1 METRTFDPADETQ
14 LRRFY
19 EITWRAEKEDG
30 RPWNPMWSFDEMAS
44 LFRETTSDQ
53 RVVGVAAHDGDDG
66 GPGDRMVGV
75 GWLNLSL
82 LDNTDT
88 AWCFVAVEPELRG
101 RGIGAVVLDELVE
114 LAGMEGRSQL
124 LSNAGVP
131 FEERDAS
138 PVIGWAERHGFSVAN
153 VEIQRNLELPVDPAL
168 LETIAAEAA
177 QRHADYEIRTFV
189 GRLPDELLESW
200 CALDNT
206 FVLEAPMGDV
216 ELEAGATTPEQLR
229 ERFAISEKIGRT
241 VYSTVALRDGVV
253 VAFSD
258 LGVTREADEAHQ
270 WGTLV
275 HPDHRGHR
283 LGAAVK
289 VANLRALAERQP
301 AVPRVVTTNAETNAW
316 MVAINDRLGFRPVA
330 MVPSFRRLL

>member
-1 METRTFDPADETQ
+1 METRPLDPTDTAQ
-14 LRRFY
+14 LERFH

-30 RPWNPMWSFDEMAS
+30 RPWNPMWTYEEMAS
-44 LFRETTSDQ
+44 FFRESTSD
-53 RVVGVAAHDGDDG
+53 RRCVGVAAYDDE
-66 GPGDRMVGV
+66 RMVGA

-88 AWCFVAVEPELRG
+88 AWCFIAVEPDLRG
-101 RGIGAVVLDELVE
+101 RGIGAVVLDGLVE
-114 LAGMEGRSQL
+114 LARQDGRTQL

-131 FEERDAS
+131 FEERDSS
-138 PVIGWAERHGFSVAN
+138 PVIAWAERHGFSVAN
-153 VEIQRNLELPVDPAL
+153 VEIQRNLELPVDRAL
-168 LETIAAEAA
+168 LEEIAAEAA
-177 QRHADYEIRTFV
+177 AHHADYDIRTYV

-216 ELEAGATTPEQLR
+216 DLEAGATTPDQLR
-229 ERFAISEKIGRT
+229 ERYEISEKIGRT
-241 VYSTVALRDGVV
+241 IYSSVAVRDGKV

-258 LGVTREADEAHQ
+258 IGVPRDSEEAHQ

-275 HPDHRGHR
+275 HPEHRGHR
-283 LGAAVK
+283 LGVAVK
-289 VANLRALAERQP
+289 VANLRALVQQP
-301 AVPRVVTTNAETNAW
+301 GVQRVVTTNAETNAW

-330 MVPSFRRLL
+330 MVPSFKRLL

>member
-1 METRTFDPADETQ
+1 MDIRTLDPADDAQ
-14 LRRFY
+14 LRRFH

-30 RPWNPMWSFDEMAS
+30 RPWNPMWTFEEMAS
-44 LFRETTSDQ
+44 LFREPTSDR
-53 RVVGVAAHDGDDG
+53 RVAGVAAYDD
-66 GPGDRMVGV
+66 DRMVGA
-75 GWLNLSL
+75 GWLNLSQ
-82 LDNTDT
+82 LDNLDT

-101 RGIGAVVLDELVE
+101 RGTGAVVLEGLVE
-114 LAGMEGRSQL
+114 VARLDGRTQL

-131 FEERDAS
+131 FEERDCS
-138 PVIGWAERHGFSVAN
+138 PVIAWAERNGFSVAN
-153 VEIQRNLELPVDPAL
+153 VEIQRNLELPVDASL
-168 LETIAAEAA
+168 LESIAAEVAEN
-177 QRHADYEIRTFV
+177 QGDYEIRTYV

-216 ELEAGATTPEQLR
+216 ELEVGATTPEQLH
-229 ERFAISEKIGRT
+229 ERFAIGEKVGRT
-241 VYSTVALRDGVV
+241 TYSSVAVRDGQV

-258 LGVTREADEAHQ
+258 IGVPREADEAHQ

-283 LGAAVK
+283 LGVAVK
-289 VANLRALAERQP
+289 VANLRALSEHQP
-301 AVPRVVTTNAETNAW
+301 DVPRVVTTNAETNAW

-330 MVPSFRRLL
+330 MVPSFKRLL

>member
-1 METRTFDPADETQ
+1 METRTLDPSDDAQ
-14 LRRFY
+14 LRRFH
-19 EITWRAEKEDG
+19 EIGWRAEKEDG
-30 RPWNPMWSFDEMAS
+30 RPWNPMWTFEEMAS
-44 LFRETTSDQ
+44 FFREQTSD
-53 RVVGVAAHDGDDG
+53 RRTVGVAAYDGDD
-66 GPGDRMVGV
+66 DMVGA

-82 LDNTDT
+82 LDNLDT
-88 AWCFVAVEPELRG
+88 AWSFVAVEPELRG
-101 RGIGAVVLDELVE
+101 RGIGAVVLDGLVD
-114 LAGMEGRSQL
+114 LARRDGRTQL

-131 FEERDAS
+131 FEERDSS
-138 PVIGWAERHGFSVAN
+138 PVIGWAERQGFSVAK
-153 VEIQRNLELPVDPAL
+153 VEVQRNLDLPVDPEL
-168 LETIAAEAA
+168 LDDIATEAA
-177 QRHADYEIRTFV
+177 AKHGDYEVRSYV

-216 ELEAGATTPEQLR
+216 ELEAGATTPEHLR
-229 ERFAISEKIGRT
+229 ERFAISEKVGRT
-241 VYSTVALRDGVV
+241 VYSSVALHDGVV

-258 LGVTREADEAHQ
+258 IGVAREADEAHQ

-289 VANLRALAERQP
+289 VANLRALAEQQP
-301 AVPRVVTTNAETNAW
+301 EVPHVVTCNAETNAW

-330 MVPSFRRLL
+330 LVPSLRRLL

>member
-1 METRTFDPADETQ
+1 METRTLDPADDDQ
-14 LRRFY
+14 MRRFHQ
-19 EITWRAEKEDG
+19 IGWRAEKEDG
-30 RPWNPMWSFDEMAS
+30 RPWNPMWTYEEMAS
-44 LFRETTSDQ
+44 FFREPTSD
-53 RVVGVAAHDGDDG
+53 RRTVGVAAYDGDQ
-66 GPGDRMVGV
+66 MVGA

-88 AWCFVAVEPELRG
+88 AWSFVAVEPELRG
-101 RGIGAVVLDELVE
+101 RGIGAVVLEGLVD
-114 LAGMEGRSQL
+114 LARQDGRTQL

-131 FEERDAS
+131 FEERDSS
-138 PVIGWAERHGFSVAN
+138 PVIGWAERHGYSVAN

-168 LETIAAEAA
+168 LEEIAAEAA
-177 QRHADYEIRTFV
+177 ERHGDYEVRTYV

-216 ELEAGATTPEQLR
+216 ELEAGATTPEHLH
-229 ERFAISEKIGRT
+229 ERFAISEKVGRT
-241 VYSTVALRDGVV
+241 VYSSVAVRDGQV

-258 LGVTREADEAHQ
+258 IGVSREADEAHQ

-289 VANLRALAERQP
+289 VANLRALTENQP
-301 AVPRVVTTNAETNAW
+301 DVPRVVTCNAETNAW

-330 MVPSFRRLL
+330 MVPSFKRLL

>member
-1 METRTFDPADETQ
+1 METRPLDPADTTALE
-14 LRRFY
+14 RFY

-30 RPWNPMWSFDEMAS
+30 RPWNPMWTYEEMAS
-44 LFRETTSDQ
+44 FFREPTSD
-53 RVVGVAAHDGDDG
+53 RRCVGVAAYDDV
-66 GPGDRMVGV
+66 RMVGA

-88 AWCFVAVEPELRG
+88 AWCFITVEPELRG
-101 RGIGAVVLDELVE
+101 HGIGAVVLDGLVE
-114 LAGMEGRSQL
+114 VARHEGRTQL

-131 FEERDAS
+131 FEERDSS
-138 PVIGWAERHGFSVAN
+138 PVIAWAERHGFSVAN
-153 VEIQRNLELPVDPAL
+153 VEIQRNLELPVDRAL
-168 LETIAAEAA
+168 LDEIAAEAA
-177 QRHADYEIRTFV
+177 AHHGDYDIRTYV

-200 CALDNT
+200 CALDNM

-216 ELEAGATTPEQLR
+216 DLEAGATTPDQLR
-229 ERFAISEKIGRT
+229 ERYEISEKIGRT
-241 VYSTVALRDGVV
+241 IYSSVAVRDGNV

-258 LGVTREADEAHQ
+258 IGVPRDSEEAHQ

-289 VANLRALAERQP
+289 VANLEALARNQP
-301 AVPRVVTTNAETNAW
+301 DVPRVVTCNAETNAW
-316 MVAINDRLGFRPVA
+316 MVAINNRLGFRPVA